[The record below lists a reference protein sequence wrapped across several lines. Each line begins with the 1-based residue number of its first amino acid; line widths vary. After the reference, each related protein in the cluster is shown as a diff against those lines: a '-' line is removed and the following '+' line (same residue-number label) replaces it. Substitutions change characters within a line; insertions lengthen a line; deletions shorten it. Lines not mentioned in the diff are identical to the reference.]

1 MNETRGGREF
11 IVAFG
16 EVPASRFVQLFGGL
30 VLGMFAVVT
39 VWVIPVAKEPVAIIR
54 GFLPA
59 SAAVIVV
66 VDFLT
71 AYLLW
76 GQARAGRDP
85 AVAILALGYGGAGFL
100 IAASTWL
107 FPAAFLVS
115 SARPG
120 DSSVWL
126 WFFSHLFFAGG
137 VLLYAL
143 HPRAVAPDDASFFRY
158 RRRALVVAMVL
169 LAAFYMLARGHL
181 LSPMAG
187 RGRHAHASMGLTVG
201 GLGFMIVVAACL
213 AWYRRASTVLDTWL
227 FVAACAA
234 ALDLGLVRLGESR
247 FCVAWYTSLLVSL
260 VGAVSVLAAC
270 LFEINRL
277 YSGLVLNREQM
288 SGVNAGLRAA
298 NSELAVIAER
308 DELTG
313 LLNRRAI
320 IGRLAHAFK
329 DHRDKGR
336 GFSVLMVDL
345 DHFKV
350 INDQLGHLGGDQ
362 VLAQVAVR
370 LKDAVRS
377 SDAVGRYGGE
387 EFAIFLRDTTAVQAQ
402 IVAGK
407 LLQAMRAESFFFQGR
422 AVPMTVSIGVA
433 TVQAGDRTL
442 EELIGRADKA
452 LYTAKRQ
459 GRDRQVVAERPTGYD

>member
-1 MNETRGGREF
+1 MNETGGGREF

-16 EVPASRFVQLFGGL
+16 EVPASRFVRILGGL
-30 VLGMFAVVT
+30 ALGTLAVVT
-39 VWVIPVAKEPVAIIR
+39 VWVVPIAKEPVAIIR

-59 SAAVIVV
+59 SAAIIVV

-85 AVAILALGYGGAGFL
+85 AVAMLALGYGGAGVL
-100 IAASTWL
+100 IAGSTWL

-120 DSSVWL
+120 NSSVWL
-126 WFFSHLFFAGG
+126 WLFSHLFFAGG

-143 HPRAVAPDDASFFRY
+143 HPRAVALNDDRFFRY
-158 RRRALVVAMVL
+158 RRRALAVALFL
-169 LAAFYMLARGHL
+169 LAGLYLLATGQF

-187 RGRHAHASMGLTVG
+187 HGPHVHASVWLTVG
-201 GLGFMIVVAACL
+201 DLGFMVVVAACL
-213 AWYRRASTVLDTWL
+213 AWYRRVNTVLDVWL
-227 FVAACAA
+227 LVAACAA
-234 ALDLGLVRLGESR
+234 ALDLGLVRLGHSR
-247 FCVAWYTSLLVSL
+247 FCVAWYLAHLVSL
-260 VGAVSVLAAC
+260 AGAVSVLAAC

-288 SGVNAGLRAA
+288 SGVNAGLRAT

-320 IGRLAHAFK
+320 IGRLARAFE
-329 DHRDKGR
+329 DHRNNGYS
-336 GFSVLMVDL
+336 FTVLMVDL
-345 DHFKV
+345 DHFKA

-370 LKDAVRS
+370 LRNGVRT

-387 EFAIFLRDTTAVQAQ
+387 EFAILLRDTTEIQAR
-402 IVAGK
+402 IVAAK
-407 LLQAMRAESFFFQGR
+407 LLQAMRCEPFFFEGR
-422 AVPMTVSIGVA
+422 AVPVTVSIGVA
-433 TVQAGDRTL
+433 MVQTMDRTL

-459 GRDRQVVAERPTGYD
+459 GRDCQVAAERPTGRD